1 MLRASLQETMKTAMR
16 EKDAATLGAVRLI
29 LAALKDKDIA
39 ARPSGNADGIS
50 EPEILS
56 MMQGMIKQRRESV
69 TMFRQ
74 GNREELAAKEEAEI
88 AVIERFLP
96 KQMNDA
102 ETAAAVDAVVTET
115 GAASIKDMGK
125 VMAGLK
131 ARFAGQ
137 MDFAK
142 AGPAVKARLG
152 G

>member
-1 MLRASLQETMKTAMR
+1 MLRAKLQETMKTAMR

-29 LAALKDKDIA
+29 LSALKDKDIA

-50 EPEILS
+50 EAEMLT
-56 MMQGMIKQRRESV
+56 MMQAMIKQRRESV

-96 KQMNDA
+96 KQMDDA
-102 ETAAAVDAVVTET
+102 ETAAAVDQVVTET
-115 GAASIKDMGK
+115 GAASVKDMGK
-125 VMAGLK
+125 VMAELK
-131 ARFAGQ
+131 SRYAGQ